1 MPPFEDRILNL
12 ERKVLA
18 GARFIQ
24 TQFCF
29 DVRVLSNF
37 MRAVRA
43 RELHRRAS
51 IIVGVGTLSSAKALR
66 RMAERVPGVHV
77 PGEVLR
83 RVAGAADQK
92 SEAKRICLETIDAV
106 RQIEGVAG
114 IHLIGHRNDATI
126 IEIIR
131 ESGVRE
137 GNVLRVREDQDR
149 RPKLNYSGA
158 QAQSAVGRSD
168 QSRPTNP
175 LAGTIERGR
184 DAVQQGRPA
193 STFRDPPMPAENVDS
208 IDALFLLNTIQ
219 IVEQRDYLTC
229 CVFFSPDRHFAAS
242 MRLELRAPIDHCVYL
257 FDGQYTTVCP
267 CQHSQIWRVVFQT
280 WRMDSTAFGI
290 DAVTAD
296 ATILVLKPA
305 VVSILLSER
314 RSADNKCSDE
324 DEDAQGGYHA

>member
-149 RPKLNYSGA
+149 RPKLN
-158 QAQSAVGRSD
+158 SD
-168 QSRPTNP
+168 
-175 LAGTIERGR
+175 
-184 DAVQQGRPA
+184 
-193 STFRDPPMPAENVDS
+193 
-208 IDALFLLNTIQ
+208 LLT
-219 IVEQRDYLTC
+219 
-229 CVFFSPDRHFAAS
+229 
-242 MRLELRAPIDHCVYL
+242 
-257 FDGQYTTVCP
+257 
-267 CQHSQIWRVVFQT
+267 
-280 WRMDSTAFGI
+280 
-290 DAVTAD
+290 
-296 ATILVLKPA
+296 
-305 VVSILLSER
+305 
-314 RSADNKCSDE
+314 
-324 DEDAQGGYHA
+324 